1 MLKHRNL
8 EELYRKTERTIVTAH
23 RGFSGRYPE
32 NTLTAMREAIRAGA
46 DIIEFDLRPTADGI
60 PVLLHDPTLDRT
72 SNAHGCPEDYTLKEL
87 KKFNPELAER
97 PMIVVGNKADLA
109 TDEQIDQLG
118 NQIKNINGVNKV
130 TFVSKQDAL
139 NSMKAVLED
148 NQSILEGWDEEN
160 PFPASYFVTLTDL
173 SLNEEV
179 QEQIFKLDYVD
190 EIESQNNTIS
200 KLQSLANGI
209 QIMTI
214 IILVLLIVISIF
226 IISYTIK
233 LTVHARRREI
243 SIMKYVGAT
252 NGFIRGPFIV
262 EGVIIGIIS
271 AVITLVV
278 LGLCYN
284 AVMGGIG
291 ESVLV
296 QDIGIGLLS
305 FSDMFFLVLTVYLL
319 LGIGIGI
326 LGSVIS
332 MRKYLKV

>member
-1 MLKHRNL
+1 MRYNVISYLIGEGFKSTFKQKKMTSASIIIMCATMFIFGLFFVIGENVNSVIKQIESQQGIQIFI
-8 EELYRKTERTIVTAH
+8 EET
-23 RGFSGRYPE
+23 
-32 NTLTAMREAIRAGA
+32 
-46 DIIEFDLRPTADGI
+46 
-60 PVLLHDPTLDRT
+60 
-72 SNAHGCPEDYTLKEL
+72 
-87 KKFNPELAER
+87 
-97 PMIVVGNKADLA
+97 A

>member
-1 MLKHRNL
+1 MRYNVISYLIGEGFKSTFKQKKMTSASIIIMCATMFIFGLFFVIGENVNSVIKQIESQQGIQIFI
-8 EELYRKTERTIVTAH
+8 EET
-23 RGFSGRYPE
+23 
-32 NTLTAMREAIRAGA
+32 
-46 DIIEFDLRPTADGI
+46 
-60 PVLLHDPTLDRT
+60 
-72 SNAHGCPEDYTLKEL
+72 
-87 KKFNPELAER
+87 
-97 PMIVVGNKADLA
+97 A

-130 TFVSKQDAL
+130 TFVSKEDAL

-190 EIESQNNTIS
+190 EIESQNNTINR
-200 KLQSLANGI
+200 LQSLANGI
-209 QIMTI
+209 QITTI
-214 IILVLLIVISIF
+214 IILILLIIISIF
-226 IISYTIK
+226 IIAYTIK

-252 NGFIRGPFIV
+252 NNFIRGPFIV